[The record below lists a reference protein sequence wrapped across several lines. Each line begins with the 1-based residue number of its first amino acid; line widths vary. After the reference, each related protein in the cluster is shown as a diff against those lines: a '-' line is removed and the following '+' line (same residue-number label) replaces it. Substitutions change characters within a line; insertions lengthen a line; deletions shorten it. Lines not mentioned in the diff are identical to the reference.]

1 MKATATI
8 NAITAIASEWGID
21 IVKIGSR
28 YGYYAD
34 ETSSWWY
41 VSTADIANAKSYF
54 SEEYMPYSQW
64 CAGCLSSREISL
76 RTVKKYRLA

>member
-34 ETSSWWY
+34 ETL
-41 VSTADIANAKSYF
+41 
-54 SEEYMPYSQW
+54 
-64 CAGCLSSREISL
+64 G
-76 RTVKKYRLA
+76 